1 MNHHAIPPKLA
12 QAQAKEKKEK
22 LQMRL
27 DDTYVTHQEV
37 FTQEAALHAVAQFVA
52 CDDQVSTKL
61 DVSGQYLLILL

>member
-27 DDTYVTHQEV
+27 DDTYVTRQEV
-37 FTQEAALHAVAQFVA
+37 FT
-52 CDDQVSTKL
+52 
-61 DVSGQYLLILL
+61 